1 MSEIEEIKRDGAVPQ
16 KNSGRGK
23 HEKGDATLGS
33 FLLDYKEYSEG
44 FTVSRSTWAKLFT
57 DAWKVKKLPA
67 FRLVLGPPNESKKLR
82 LWVFDD
88 ATGREMMKLYEE
100 KYGEQS

>member
-1 MSEIEEIKRDGAVPQ
+1 MSELGEIRRDGAVPQ

-23 HEKGDATLGS
+23 HEKGDAVLGS

-44 FTVSRSTWAKLFT
+44 FTVSRKTWAKLFS
-57 DAWKVKKLPA
+57 DAWQTKKLPA
-67 FRLVLGPPNESKKLR
+67 FRLVLGPEDEPKKLR

-88 ATGREMMKLYEE
+88 NTGREMMRLWEE
-100 KYGEQS
+100 KYGER